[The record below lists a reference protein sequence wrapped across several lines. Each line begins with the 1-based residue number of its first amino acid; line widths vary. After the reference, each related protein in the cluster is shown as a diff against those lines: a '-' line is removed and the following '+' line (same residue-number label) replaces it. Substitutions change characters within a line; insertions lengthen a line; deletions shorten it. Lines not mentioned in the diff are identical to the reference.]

1 MNEKGQKINKIS
13 IFITGASSGLGKAL
27 AESYAAP
34 DKCLFL
40 CGRNKERL
48 YETAANCKEK
58 GAEVYTYLFDVT
70 DAFAVQE
77 AILNADGVH
86 PIDLLIANAGISGGV
101 LGEPE
106 GGAQTRQIFNTNV
119 FGVVNSVL
127 PTLERMR
134 KRKSGQVVVISSI
147 AGYRGLPYAP
157 AYSASKSCVKAWGEA
172 LRGWLKDENIK
183 VNVVCPGFIKTPLTD
198 ANAFKMPFL
207 MQPTRAAKIIIKGI
221 AKNKPIIAFPLPMAF
236 GAWLMSA
243 LPACIIH
250 PILRHLPKK

>member
-1 MNEKGQKINKIS
+1 MGKLS

-27 AESYAAP
+27 AEAYASS
-34 DKCLFL
+34 DVCLFL

-48 YETAANCKEK
+48 FETAANCKEK

-70 DAFAVQE
+70 DAFAAQE
-77 AILNADGVH
+77 AILNADATH

-106 GGAQTRQIFNTNV
+106 GGAQTRQIFNTNI

-127 PTLERMR
+127 PALERMR
-134 KRKSGQVVVISSI
+134 KRKSGQIAIIASI
-147 AGYRGLPYAP
+147 AGYRGLPSAP
-157 AYSASKSCVKAWGEA
+157 AYSASKSCVKALGEA
-172 LRGWLKDENIK
+172 LRGWLRDEKIK
-183 VNVVCPGFIKTPLTD
+183 VNVICPGFIKTPLTD
-198 ANAFKMPFL
+198 ANVFKMPFL
-207 MQPTRAAKIIIKGI
+207 MQPQKAARIIKKGI
-221 AKNKPIIAFPLPMAF
+221 AKNKAIIAFPLPMAF

-243 LPACIIH
+243 LPSCIIH

>member
-1 MNEKGQKINKIS
+1 MEKLS

-27 AESYAAP
+27 AEAYASS
-34 DKCLFL
+34 DVCLFL

-48 YETAANCKEK
+48 FETAANCKEK

-70 DAFAVQE
+70 DAFAAQE
-77 AILNADGVH
+77 AILNADATH

-106 GGAQTRQIFNTNV
+106 GGAQTRQIFNTNI

-127 PTLERMR
+127 PALERMR
-134 KRKSGQVVVISSI
+134 KRKSGQIAIIASI
-147 AGYRGLPYAP
+147 AGYRGLPSAP

-172 LRGWLKDENIK
+172 LRGWLRDEKIK
-183 VNVVCPGFIKTPLTD
+183 VNVICPGFIKTPLTD
-198 ANAFKMPFL
+198 ANVFKMPFL
-207 MQPTRAAKIIIKGI
+207 MQPQKAARIIKKGI
-221 AKNKPIIAFPLPMAF
+221 AKNKAIITFPLPMAF

-243 LPACIIH
+243 LPSCIIH

>member
-1 MNEKGQKINKIS
+1 MEKLS

-27 AESYAAP
+27 AEAYASS
-34 DKCLFL
+34 DVCLFL

-48 YETAANCKEK
+48 FETAANCKEK

-70 DAFAVQE
+70 DAFAAQE
-77 AILNADGVH
+77 AILNADATH

-106 GGAQTRQIFNTNV
+106 GGAQTRQIFNTNI

-127 PTLERMR
+127 PALERMR
-134 KRKSGQVVVISSI
+134 KRKSGQIAIIASI
-147 AGYRGLPYAP
+147 AGYRGLPSAP

-172 LRGWLKDENIK
+172 LRGWLRDEKIK
-183 VNVVCPGFIKTPLTD
+183 VNVICPGFIKTPLTD
-198 ANAFKMPFL
+198 ANVFKMPFL
-207 MQPTRAAKIIIKGI
+207 MQPQKAARIIKKGI
-221 AKNKPIIAFPLPMAF
+221 AKNKAIIAFPLPMAF

-243 LPACIIH
+243 LPSCIIH